1 MGKGCLVHQHWP
13 PGVPLLS
20 FGREMLLVRA
30 KPDLE
35 GCGLCLPCCTED
47 LLDAQPDGD
56 GYDAIQVAFNN
67 RQAFRSNKLKN
78 VGPKLC

>member
-1 MGKGCLVHQHWP
+1 
-13 PGVPLLS
+13 
-20 FGREMLLVRA
+20 MLLVRA

-47 LLDAQPDGD
+47 YLDAQPGI
-56 GYDAIQVAFNN
+56 GYDNCRAAFQG

-78 VGPKLC
+78 VGPNLC